1 VDKRNEKVITII
13 VCVLLSFSL
22 WVYISNVE
30 NVNRTVELK
39 NISVTIEN
47 ESALS
52 ESKLVL
58 LPEQVFEVNLRIEGP
73 SKKVYSISKQ
83 DFNLEVDL
91 SAYALKSGVNNIPV
105 KIVDYPEGINIKNTG
120 NLTIKVVLEN
130 LEEKEVNVT
139 SKINTTF
146 QDGISE
152 VSSEISP
159 QKVTISG
166 ASSFIDKVSQVIIDG
181 SESNISRNFS
191 RTFNLKAVDANGDE
205 VDGVEIS
212 TKKVTYSMKVKKQ
225 KEAPIKVDY
234 QGSLPNGISKEFE
247 ELSINNI
254 IISGEVDDVDKIES
268 IKTEPIYLS
277 NITENKKITLDL
289 VIPEGINVVGND
301 TSVILTYNVKNNNTV
316 PEVTDDEKQ
325 ITKTIEGV
333 EISYIDEDTAKYNYE
348 YVTKTVNIDIK
359 GTKAE
364 LDNITKDQIKV
375 EASVKELTTEGENS
389 VNWNASLINS
399 VNNASILNS
408 TGSAVVKISLKE
420 YLLFDS

>member
-1 VDKRNEKVITII
+1 MDKRNEKVITII

-58 LPEQVFEVNLRIEGP
+58 LPDQVFEVNLRIEGP
-73 SKKVYSISKQ
+73 SKKVYSISKK
-83 DFNLEVDL
+83 DFNLKVDL

-130 LEEKEVNVT
+130 LEEKEMNIT
-139 SKINTTF
+139 SKLNTTF

-152 VSSEISP
+152 ISSEISP

-166 ASSFIDKVSQVIIDG
+166 ALSLIDKVSQVIIDG

-191 RTFNLKAVDANGDE
+191 KTFNLKAVDANGDE

-389 VNWNASLINS
+389 VDWNASFITPINN
-399 VNNASILNS
+399 VSIVNS

-420 YLLFDS
+420 

>member
-1 VDKRNEKVITII
+1 MDKRNEKVITII

-316 PEVTDDEKQ
+316 PEVTDDEKL

-389 VNWNASLINS
+389 VNWNASLINP
-399 VNNASILNS
+399 VNNVSIVNS

-420 YLLFDS
+420 

>member
-1 VDKRNEKVITII
+1 MDKRNEKVITII

-130 LEEKEVNVT
+130 IDEKEINIT

-225 KEAPIKVDY
+225 KEVPIKVDY

-389 VNWNASLINS
+389 VNWNASLINP
-399 VNNASILNS
+399 VNNVSIVNS

-420 YLLFDS
+420 

>member
-1 VDKRNEKVITII
+1 MDKRNEKVITII

-58 LPEQVFEVNLRIEGP
+58 LPDQVFEVNLRIEGP

-83 DFNLEVDL
+83 DFNLKVDL

-120 NLTIKVVLEN
+120 NLIIKVVLEN
-130 LEEKEVNVT
+130 LEEKEINIT
-139 SKINTTF
+139 SKVNTTF

-166 ASSFIDKVSQVIIDG
+166 ASSLIDKVSQVIIDG

-225 KEAPIKVDY
+225 KEVPIKVDY

-289 VIPEGINVVGND
+289 VIPEVINVVGND

-316 PEVTDDEKQ
+316 QEVTDDEEQ

-333 EISYIDEDTAKYNYE
+333 EVSYIDEDTTKYDYE

-359 GTKAE
+359 GTKAD

-375 EASVKELTTEGENS
+375 EASVKDLTTEGENS
-389 VNWNASLINS
+389 VDWNASFINTLNNVS
-399 VNNASILNS
+399 IVNN
-408 TGSAVVKISLKE
+408 TGSVVVKVTLKE
-420 YLLFDS
+420 

>member
-1 VDKRNEKVITII
+1 MDKRNEKVITII

-166 ASSFIDKVSQVIIDG
+166 ASSFIYKVSQVIIDG

-254 IISGEVDDVDKIES
+254 IISGEVDDVNKIES

-389 VNWNASLINS
+389 VNWNASLINP
-399 VNNASILNS
+399 VNNVSIVNS

-420 YLLFDS
+420 

>member
-1 VDKRNEKVITII
+1 MDKRNEKVITII

-30 NVNRTVELK
+30 NVNRTIELK

-58 LPEQVFEVNLRIEGP
+58 LPDQVFEVNLRIEGP

-83 DFNLEVDL
+83 DFNLKVDL

-152 VSSEISP
+152 VLSEISP

-225 KEAPIKVDY
+225 KEVPIKVDY

-359 GTKAE
+359 GTKTE

-389 VNWNASLINS
+389 VNWNASLINP
-399 VNNASILNS
+399 VNNVSIVNS

-420 YLLFDS
+420 

>member
-1 VDKRNEKVITII
+1 MDKRNEKVITII

-254 IISGEVDDVDKIES
+254 IIYGEVDDVDKIES

-389 VNWNASLINS
+389 VNWNASLINP
-399 VNNASILNS
+399 VNNVSIVNS

-420 YLLFDS
+420 

>member
-1 VDKRNEKVITII
+1 MDKRNEKVITII

-73 SKKVYSISKQ
+73 SKKVYSISKK
-83 DFNLEVDL
+83 DFNLKVDL

-130 LEEKEVNVT
+130 LEEKEMNIT
-139 SKINTTF
+139 SKLNTTF

-166 ASSFIDKVSQVIIDG
+166 ALSLIDKVSQVIIDG

-389 VNWNASLINS
+389 VDWNASFITPINN
-399 VNNASILNS
+399 VSIVNS

-420 YLLFDS
+420 

>member
-420 YLLFDS
+420 

>member
-1 VDKRNEKVITII
+1 MDKRNEKVITII

-389 VNWNASLINS
+389 VNWNASLINP
-399 VNNASILNS
+399 VNNVSIVNS

-420 YLLFDS
+420 

>member
-1 VDKRNEKVITII
+1 MDKWNEKVITII

-52 ESKLVL
+52 ESNLVL
-58 LPEQVFEVNLRIEGP
+58 LPDQVFEVNLRIEGP

-166 ASSFIDKVSQVIIDG
+166 ASSFIYKVSQVIIDG

-191 RTFNLKAVDANGDE
+191 RTFNLKAVDANRDE

-225 KEAPIKVDY
+225 KEVPIKIDY
-234 QGSLPNGISKEFE
+234 QGSLNSGIIKEYE

-254 IISGEVDDVDKIES
+254 IVSGEVDDVDKIES

-333 EISYIDEDTAKYNYE
+333 EISYIYEDTAKYNYE

-389 VNWNASLINS
+389 VNWNASLINP
-399 VNNASILNS
+399 VNNVSIVNS

-420 YLLFDS
+420 

>member
-1 VDKRNEKVITII
+1 MDKRNEKVITII

-30 NVNRTVELK
+30 NVNRTIELK

-58 LPEQVFEVNLRIEGP
+58 LPDQVFEVNLRIEGP
-73 SKKVYSISKQ
+73 SKKVYSISKK
-83 DFNLEVDL
+83 DFNLKVDL

-120 NLTIKVVLEN
+120 NLIIKVVLEN
-130 LEEKEVNVT
+130 LEEKNINVT
-139 SKINTTF
+139 PKVNTTF

-166 ASSFIDKVSQVIIDG
+166 ALSLIDKVSQVIIDG

-389 VNWNASLINS
+389 VDWNASFITPINN
-399 VNNASILNS
+399 VSIVNS

-420 YLLFDS
+420 

>member
-1 VDKRNEKVITII
+1 MDKRNEKVITII

-30 NVNRTVELK
+30 NVNRTIELK
-39 NISVTIEN
+39 NISVTIDN

-58 LPEQVFEVNLRIEGP
+58 LPDQIFEVNLRIEGP

-83 DFNLEVDL
+83 DFNLKVDL

-130 LEEKEVNVT
+130 LEEKEMNVT

-166 ASSFIDKVSQVIIDG
+166 ASSLIDKVSQVVIDG
-181 SESNISRNFS
+181 SENNISRNFS

-225 KEAPIKVDY
+225 KEVPIKIDY
-234 QGSLPNGISKEFE
+234 QGSLPSGISKESE

-254 IISGEVDDVDKIES
+254 IVSGEVDDVDKIES

-301 TSVILTYNVKNNNTV
+301 TSVILTYNIKNNNTV

-333 EISYIDEDTAKYNYE
+333 EISYIDEDTAKYNYD

-389 VNWNASLINS
+389 VEWNASLINS
-399 VNNASILNS
+399 VNNASIVNS

-420 YLLFDS
+420 

>member
-1 VDKRNEKVITII
+1 MDKRNEKVITII

-30 NVNRTVELK
+30 NVNRTIELK
-39 NISVTIEN
+39 NISVTIDN

-58 LPEQVFEVNLRIEGP
+58 LPDQIFEVNLRIEGP

-389 VNWNASLINS
+389 VNWNASLINP
-399 VNNASILNS
+399 VNNVSIVNS

-420 YLLFDS
+420 

>member
-1 VDKRNEKVITII
+1 MDKRNEKVITII

-58 LPEQVFEVNLRIEGP
+58 LPDQVFEVNLRIEGP

-130 LEEKEVNVT
+130 IDEKEINIT
-139 SKINTTF
+139 SKVNTTF
-146 QDGISE
+146 QEGISE

-166 ASSFIDKVSQVIIDG
+166 ASSLIDKVSQVIIDG

-234 QGSLPNGISKEFE
+234 QGSLPNGISKDSE
-247 ELSINNI
+247 ELSIKNI
-254 IISGEVDDVDKIES
+254 IISGEVDDVNKIES
-268 IKTEPIYLS
+268 IETEPIYLS

-289 VIPEGINVVGND
+289 IIPEGINIVGND
-301 TSVILTYNVKNNNTV
+301 TSVILTYNVKYYNNTI
-316 PEVTDDEKQ
+316 PEVKDDEKQQ

-333 EISYIDEDTAKYNYE
+333 EISYIDEDTTKYDYE
-348 YVTKTVNIDIK
+348 YATKTVNIEIK
-359 GTKAE
+359 GTKV
-364 LDNITKDQIKV
+364 DVDSITKDQIKV

-389 VNWNASLINS
+389 VDWNASLITP
-399 VNNASILNS
+399 VNNVSIVNS

-420 YLLFDS
+420 

>member
-1 VDKRNEKVITII
+1 MDKRNEKVITII

-58 LPEQVFEVNLRIEGP
+58 LPDQVFEVNLRIEGP

-83 DFNLEVDL
+83 DFNLKVDL

-130 LEEKEVNVT
+130 IDEKEINIT

-234 QGSLPNGISKEFE
+234 QGSLSNGISKEFE

-389 VNWNASLINS
+389 VNWNASLINP
-399 VNNASILNS
+399 VNNVSIVNS

-420 YLLFDS
+420 

>member
-1 VDKRNEKVITII
+1 MDKRNEKVITII

-30 NVNRTVELK
+30 NVNRTIELK
-39 NISVTIEN
+39 NVSVTIEN

-58 LPEQVFEVNLRIEGP
+58 LPDQVFEVNLRIEGP
-73 SKKVYSISKQ
+73 SKKVYSISKK
-83 DFNLEVDL
+83 DFNLKVDL

-130 LEEKEVNVT
+130 LEEKEMNIT
-139 SKINTTF
+139 SKLNTTF

-152 VSSEISP
+152 ISSEISP

-166 ASSFIDKVSQVIIDG
+166 ALSLIDKVSQVIIDG

-191 RTFNLKAVDANGDE
+191 KTFNLKAVDANGDE

-225 KEAPIKVDY
+225 KEVPIKIDY
-234 QGSLPNGISKEFE
+234 QGSLPNGISKESE
-247 ELSINNI
+247 ELSIKNV

-268 IKTEPIYLS
+268 IETEPIYLS

-289 VIPEGINVVGND
+289 IIPEGINIVGND
-301 TSVILTYNVKNNNTV
+301 TSVILTYNVKYYNNTI
-316 PEVTDDEKQ
+316 PEVKDDENQQ
-325 ITKTIEGV
+325 ITKTIEGI
-333 EISYIDEDTAKYNYE
+333 EISYIDEDTTKYDYE
-348 YVTKTVNIDIK
+348 YTTKTVNIEIK
-359 GTKAE
+359 GTKADI
-364 LDNITKDQIKV
+364 DNITKDQIKV

-389 VNWNASLINS
+389 VDWNASFITPINN
-399 VNNASILNS
+399 VSIVNS

-420 YLLFDS
+420 

>member
-1 VDKRNEKVITII
+1 
-13 VCVLLSFSL
+13 
-22 WVYISNVE
+22 
-30 NVNRTVELK
+30 
-39 NISVTIEN
+39 
-47 ESALS
+47 
-52 ESKLVL
+52 
-58 LPEQVFEVNLRIEGP
+58 
-73 SKKVYSISKQ
+73 
-83 DFNLEVDL
+83 
-91 SAYALKSGVNNIPV
+91 
-105 KIVDYPEGINIKNTG
+105 
-120 NLTIKVVLEN
+120 
-130 LEEKEVNVT
+130 
-139 SKINTTF
+139 
-146 QDGISE
+146 
-152 VSSEISP
+152 
-159 QKVTISG
+159 
-166 ASSFIDKVSQVIIDG
+166 
-181 SESNISRNFS
+181 
-191 RTFNLKAVDANGDE
+191 
-205 VDGVEIS
+205 
-212 TKKVTYSMKVKKQ
+212 
-225 KEAPIKVDY
+225 
-234 QGSLPNGISKEFE
+234 

-389 VNWNASLINS
+389 VNWNASLINP
-399 VNNASILNS
+399 VNNVSIVNS

-420 YLLFDS
+420 